1 MFMFYR
7 EQNGLLCDILKP
19 VYSITEVLTT
29 IGFCIWDNFNFNIIT
44 SIMLFLLLIAILK
57 YSK

>member
-1 MFMFYR
+1 MFLFYQEHNR
-7 EQNGLLCDILKP
+7 LLCDILKP

-29 IGFCIWDNFNFNIIT
+29 IGFCIRDNFNYNIIT